1 MRMSFI
7 EWSQLLHGIGFVAH
21 VLQDWLS
28 SDLFRSAS
36 PNIRKF
42 KLLIVASI
50 MENANALC
58 FLCEPST
65 RTPNKNCDLTFSLS
79 I

>member
-1 MRMSFI
+1 MSFI
-7 EWSQLLHGIGFVAH
+7 ELNLLLMFCRAGNPASFSGLP
-21 VLQDWLS
+21 VLMS
-28 SDLFRSAS
+28 VNS
-36 PNIRKF
+36 NH
-42 KLLIVASI
+42 LIVASI

-65 RTPNKNCDLTFSLS
+65 RTPNKDCDLTFSLG